1 MSRETRRNDASEES
15 DTKTSEMSKGR
26 LAYPES
32 RAPAALQTWQRE
44 MLLHLGGKE
53 LSHVAEDYGELSDMP
68 DKRIVKQGV
77 LASLLLEP
85 RGCLR
90 NLPNLRE
97 HLLQTQSGE
106 HEKRELKRHG
116 GRLFKVMCDG
126 IESLPIPKEH
136 ETLMQWRLSR
146 MRTLKLSPSASIKDV
161 RSYLKDLD
169 EAIKNADAKMSLRDY
184 LQILDRAVEPG
195 DGEYQRDGWHRFWGR
210 YAGEVKAMG
219 RELTTLEVKTAFETW
234 WQGQDSDTNIR
245 AQMPTY
251 SARDE
256 TDSARRTWPR
266 RKAAA
271 AVAEDVEEGEPDES
285 ELEAPRL
292 SLRCDVCDVQ
302 CDATVGMEDG
312 EVKVAY
318 AVSYCDGCGHNHQP
332 GCWGKCDVERNPE
345 AEERLRA
352 RDPDRLAMLDQ
363 MRDQDCKARGLKK
376 QAPPFGQL
384 PRSAASRAVPVQ
396 PRARIPPAPPRH
408 PSARA
413 ATVPTRTTPAA
424 RRKVALAAMADEK
437 TAMEATWRLGCVR
450 WRARCRRSKRT
461 TSETRTRRTL
471 APLRGASLCAPS

>member
-15 DTKTSEMSKGR
+15 DTKSSEMSKGR

-90 NLPNLRE
+90 NQPNLRE

-169 EAIKNADAKMSLRDY
+169 EAIKNADAKMGLKDY

-219 RELTTLEVKTAFETW
+219 RELTSLEVKTAFETW

-271 AVAEDVEEGEPDES
+271 AVTEDVECRS
-285 ELEAPRL
+285 R
-292 SLRCDVCDVQ
+292 VF
-302 CDATVGMEDG
+302 
-312 EVKVAY
+312 
-318 AVSYCDGCGHNHQP
+318 
-332 GCWGKCDVERNPE
+332 
-345 AEERLRA
+345 
-352 RDPDRLAMLDQ
+352 LDQ
-363 MRDQDCKARGLKK
+363 
-376 QAPPFGQL
+376 
-384 PRSAASRAVPVQ
+384 VQ
-396 PRARIPPAPPRH
+396 
-408 PSARA
+408 
-413 ATVPTRTTPAA
+413 
-424 RRKVALAAMADEK
+424 
-437 TAMEATWRLGCVR
+437 
-450 WRARCRRSKRT
+450 
-461 TSETRTRRTL
+461 SE
-471 APLRGASLCAPS
+471 